1 MVHDPKRDQM
11 NRYSRERQMKCK
23 LMRFG
28 QLSFFTRA
36 GWLFRFP
43 DLSEVIIVINLV
55 RGKKDDSNRASE
67 TKEIEENLNVTSKRE
82 QKQTIVIVSLCLG
95 L

>member
-1 MVHDPKRDQM
+1 M
-11 NRYSRERQMKCK
+11 
-23 LMRFG
+23 
-28 QLSFFTRA
+28 
-36 GWLFRFP
+36 
-43 DLSEVIIVINLV
+43 INLV

>member
-1 MVHDPKRDQM
+1 MVHDPNRDQM
-11 NRYSRERQMKCK
+11 NRYSRERRIKCK
-23 LMRFG
+23 LTRFS
-28 QLSFFTRA
+28 QLS
-36 GWLFRFP
+36 L
-43 DLSEVIIVINLV
+43 IVINLV